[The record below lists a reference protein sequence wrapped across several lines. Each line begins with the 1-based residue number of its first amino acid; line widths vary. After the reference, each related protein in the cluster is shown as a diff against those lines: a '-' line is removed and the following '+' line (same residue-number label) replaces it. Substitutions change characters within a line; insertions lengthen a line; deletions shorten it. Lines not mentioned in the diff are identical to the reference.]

1 MLCLSGFELYS
12 RWVPLSVNMN
22 DLNNLFLQ
30 VSPQQ
35 WNCPVFAL
43 GVLESPYVR
52 VAVSLNF
59 SILFVA
65 NDQD

>member
-1 MLCLSGFELYS
+1 MHRLVLDVL
-12 RWVPLSVNMN
+12 VSVNMN

-30 VSPQQ
+30 VSSQQ
-35 WNCPVFAL
+35 RNYPVFAL

-59 SILFVA
+59 SIFFVA

>member
-1 MLCLSGFELYS
+1 MHQLVLDVL
-12 RWVPLSVNMN
+12 VSVNMN

-30 VSPQQ
+30 VSSQQ

-43 GVLESPYVR
+43 GVLESPNVR

-65 NDQD
+65 NDQN